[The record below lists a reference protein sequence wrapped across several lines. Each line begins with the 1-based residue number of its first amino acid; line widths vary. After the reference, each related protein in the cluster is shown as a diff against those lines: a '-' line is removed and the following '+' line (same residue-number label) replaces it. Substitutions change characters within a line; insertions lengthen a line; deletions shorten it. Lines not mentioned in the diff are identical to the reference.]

1 MTIASGLRAAALVAG
16 LLAPLPAAAQ
26 TPDLPTQEGAQAIA
40 EAVRDWLARHTAQ
53 MLDLSALPLKVMAE
67 GDTYRLELPFGGA
80 YLDRDLVL
88 GEAALAATVR
98 PLEGGRWEIVNAM
111 LPPRMEAEVRS
122 RKDGSASAMSVAIES
137 QKTTGSFDPS
147 LAGPSFLAT
156 TINGYTTEMRGAGM
170 PAQATRI
177 GTLTGRTEWAP
188 SAPGRVTLRGNSVL
202 EEYSAATALPGGELA
217 KVTIG
222 RIGGATRIE
231 NFDMV
236 GFGALLRTAF
246 ELGAAEK
253 AAGDKPG
260 TPKPDTAAALRLL
273 DQVAGMLDA
282 VESDYTYDDVRVDG
296 GPYSGTLRHF
306 GMGVAFGAPAG
317 QAELRLRL
325 AVEGLETPL
334 IPPGP
339 WVEFVPHKVTLSP
352 RLGGVPKEAV
362 MALLRRAVETEGAA
376 LAGDAM
382 ALLAAHPM
390 TAAIENLLVELG
402 PMRLTGQ
409 GSLDVASLEAAT
421 GTAVLRATGL
431 DALIRRVNA
440 VTELKMAAP
449 VLIFLKG
456 IGMQEGNE
464 TLWRISYSDNKMM
477 VNDTDLS
484 DLMPAR

>member
-1 MTIASGLRAAALVAG
+1 MTIASGLRAAALLAG

-26 TPDLPTQEGAQAIA
+26 APALPTLEGAQAIS

-80 YLDRDLVL
+80 YLDREVVL

-111 LPPRMEAEVRS
+111 LPPRMEAQVRS
-122 RKDGSASAMSVAIES
+122 RADGTTSAMTIAIES
-137 QKTTGSFDPS
+137 QKTTGTLDPS
-147 LAGPSFLAT
+147 LAGPSSFAT
-156 TINGYTTEMRGAGM
+156 TLNGYTTEMRGTGM

-177 GTLTGRTEWAP
+177 GTLTGRTEWTP
-188 SAPGRVTLRGNSVL
+188 SAPGRVTLQGDSVL
-202 EEYSAATALPGGELA
+202 QDYSTATALPGGEMA

-231 NFDMV
+231 NFDMA

-253 AAGDKPG
+253 NAADKPG
-260 TPKPDTAAALRLL
+260 TPKPDTAMTLRLL

-282 VESDYTYDDVRVDG
+282 VESEYTYDDVRVDG
-296 GPYSGTLRHF
+296 GIYSGSLRHF

-317 QAELRLRL
+317 RTELTLRL
-325 AVEGLETPL
+325 ALEGLESPL
-334 IPPGP
+334 FTPGP
-339 WVEFVPHKVTLSP
+339 WAEFVPHKVTLSP

-362 MALLRRAVETEGAA
+362 MALLRRAVETDGAE

-382 ALLAAHPM
+382 ALLAAHPL
-390 TAAIENLLVELG
+390 TEGIENLLVDLG

-421 GTAVLRATGL
+421 GKAVLRATGF
-431 DALIRRVNA
+431 DALIRRANA
-440 VTELKMAAP
+440 VKELKVAAP

-464 TLWRISYSDNKMM
+464 TVWRITYSDQKIM